1 MYFVLS
7 MPVQRTF
14 LFFVLLYVWSVYVP
28 LLRPEQSLHY
38 MDVLFILSNN
48 RPPDAEWFMW
58 CNHQKK
64 SAANRK
70 HTVIVHYASGP
81 IIADIKVVACA
92 ANKYIPMQC
101 QMQQA
106 ARVRAAFRFR
116 SNRFVSEHI
125 NFVQ

>member
-1 MYFVLS
+1 M
-7 MPVQRTF
+7 
-14 LFFVLLYVWSVYVP
+14 VYVVQP
-28 LLRPEQSLHY
+28 SEE
-38 MDVLFILSNN
+38 VL
-48 RPPDAEWFMW
+48 
-58 CNHQKK
+58 
-64 SAANRK
+64 
-70 HTVIVHYASGP
+70 HYASGP
-81 IIADIKVVACA
+81 IIADIKVVARA